1 MLWNAKNGCVNIGD
15 TDMNY
20 VSFGHGNKALLVND
34 FGEAVEEPAYSA

>member
-20 VSFGHGNKALLVND
+20 VSFGHGNKA
-34 FGEAVEEPAYSA
+34 FISK